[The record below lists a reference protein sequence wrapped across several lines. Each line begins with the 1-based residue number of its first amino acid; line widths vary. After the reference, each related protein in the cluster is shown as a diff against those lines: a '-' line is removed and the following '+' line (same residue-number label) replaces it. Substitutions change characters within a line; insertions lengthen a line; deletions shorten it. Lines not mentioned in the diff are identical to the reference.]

1 MGKNCSTI
9 KCRSYSYV
17 YYIYNK
23 PMRMINSESLLAYGK
38 YTHIAIQMKNK
49 PIKYDFLFQA
59 TRMTLSFILLYK
71 CSRMWNV
78 EMGDVTE
85 GQSAI
90 GDREKREKKNHCHRR
105 YGSLRSK
112 CDGRCLMMTPFFPH
126 ELLLLFVVS
135 LVCFIV

>member
-1 MGKNCSTI
+1 
-9 KCRSYSYV
+9 
-17 YYIYNK
+17 
-23 PMRMINSESLLAYGK
+23 
-38 YTHIAIQMKNK
+38 
-49 PIKYDFLFQA
+49 
-59 TRMTLSFILLYK
+59 
-71 CSRMWNV
+71 
-78 EMGDVTE
+78 MGDVTE